1 MTRPI
6 RVFTRLFVVLAGI
19 VLGSIAAR
27 GDAEDPKGDEG
38 RRKQLEFMME
48 RLDGFVLS
56 TEKSPEKALPRT
68 KEPVLRFS
76 NPTRENAVG
85 AIFLWLSGDRPVA
98 VAALRIRP
106 DGGFWREFTSLSEE
120 PLVCK
125 RGGKMIWSPQLGIVR
140 KPLPDAPKPAGTPAP
155 RLVQMR
161 RLAER
166 FSVEFDHLSAMRWEE
181 LRLLPQPIYRYV
193 EDKGA
198 VEGAIFALAQ
208 SNDPE
213 ALLIL
218 ELKRPAKGQP
228 MWEYALAR
236 ASSQRMRARLD
247 DKEVWT
253 VNGYWSHP
261 RSRDDPYQETPDG
274 MFPGAAEAAKKPD
287 A

>member
-1 MTRPI
+1 MTRSIP
-6 RVFTRLFVVLAGI
+6 VFTRGLVILAGI
-19 VLGSIAAR
+19 FLGSIAAR
-27 GDAEDPKGDEG
+27 GDAEDPKEDEF
-38 RRKQLEFMME
+38 RRKQLEFMTE

-56 TEKSPEKALPRT
+56 TEKSPDKALPRT

-76 NPTRENAVG
+76 NPTRGNAVG

-106 DGGFWREFTSLSEE
+106 DGGFWREFTSLGEQ

-125 RGGKMIWSPQLGIVR
+125 RGGKMIWSPQSGVVR
-140 KPLPDAPKPAGTPAP
+140 KPLPDAPKPAATPAS

-181 LRLLPQPIYRYV
+181 LRLLPQPIYRYTA
-193 EDKGA
+193 DKGA

-213 ALLIL
+213 ALLIV
-218 ELKRPAKGQP
+218 ELKRPPKGEP
-228 MWEYALAR
+228 VWEYALAR

-247 DKEVWT
+247 DKDVWT
-253 VNGYWSHP
+253 VSGYWSNP
-261 RSRDDPYQETPDG
+261 RSRDDPYQEAPDG
-274 MFPGAAEAAKKPD
+274 KFPGAGAGK
-287 A
+287 